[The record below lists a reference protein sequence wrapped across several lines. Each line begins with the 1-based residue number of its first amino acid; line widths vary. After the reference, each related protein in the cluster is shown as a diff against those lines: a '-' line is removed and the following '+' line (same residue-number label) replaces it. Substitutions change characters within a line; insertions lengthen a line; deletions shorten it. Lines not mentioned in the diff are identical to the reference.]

1 MELYDQLGEKI
12 LVLEQCKLRN
22 ASVNHQFMEAFGEA
36 HLALERQLLR
46 LEEAGLR
53 LEYLQSNPGASRAEI
68 EIAIADR
75 VSQQHEQL
83 RRLKH
88 DVFMAPYLKKPMSS
102 TSIGENDFLNHRAQ
116 VKRRLLE
123 IRMILHP
130 DRLVQHPG
138 FPDLSDVQKDRLAA
152 LWHELKQ
159 ISPDEIG
166 YADDQL
172 GALLRSLTLLEN
184 ILNEAKAILAQPG
197 IDTDVQLI
205 PQGDTLEEQMAWLDE
220 AIEWIDQQTASV
232 IAEVHALER
241 RDDTF
246 RKRDALLSSSPEKK
260 AQVRQ
265 EMEALAREYEQEA
278 TELEEE
284 LEQLLIEREVTE
296 LEKEWEPLLIE
307 VDNDHAN

>member
-138 FPDLSDVQKDRLAA
+138 RWAVLRILAA
-152 LWHELKQ
+152 GAPLPV
-159 ISPDEIG
+159 SEI
-166 YADDQL
+166 APARNARHRMDR
-172 GALLRSLTLLEN
+172 A
-184 ILNEAKAILAQPG
+184 
-197 IDTDVQLI
+197 
-205 PQGDTLEEQMAWLDE
+205 
-220 AIEWIDQQTASV
+220 
-232 IAEVHALER
+232 
-241 RDDTF
+241 
-246 RKRDALLSSSPEKK
+246 
-260 AQVRQ
+260 VR
-265 EMEALAREYEQEA
+265 M
-278 TELEEE
+278 
-284 LEQLLIEREVTE
+284 IFPPIV
-296 LEKEWEPLLIE
+296 
-307 VDNDHAN
+307 